1 MTMWLSIKLIINK
14 FGMYRELTN
23 IGYKSLRN
31 DECIKIIDHLTLNA
45 TSDRS
50 SDHICELIQ
59 NLINN
64 ASFGILKKVNINTN
78 NSSEKQMPTNAW
90 FDDECNKLRKT
101 INTYAKR
108 ANLTDTDNNNCYHTL
123 CNDYKR
129 MIQRQKRNY
138 NTNLKLN
145 LEKMCSNDPKD
156 YWGFWKRLQ
165 RQNRRDTTIE
175 LHQFYDC
182 LV

>member
-1 MTMWLSIKLIINK
+1 MWLSIKLIINI

-23 IGYKSLRN
+23 ISLRN

-64 ASFGILKKVNINTN
+64 ASFGIRKKVNINTN

-90 FDDECNKLRKT
+90 FDSECNKLRK
-101 INTYAKR
+101 NYK
-108 ANLTDTDNNNCYHTL
+108 YL
-123 CNDYKR
+123 C
-129 MIQRQKRNY
+129 
-138 NTNLKLN
+138 
-145 LEKMCSNDPKD
+145 
-156 YWGFWKRLQ
+156 
-165 RQNRRDTTIE
+165 
-175 LHQFYDC
+175 
-182 LV
+182 